1 MNRLWTSGLGL
12 GLLPGAPGTWGSLL
26 PAVVFMT
33 AGILF
38 GPAAA
43 IWAMA
48 VLLGAGCVVS
58 VVCSPSVIAQTGRT
72 DPGQIVSDEV
82 AGQALALLLAQLI
95 APLDFC
101 WMSAFLFGLFRFFDI
116 VKPWPCKKLEKLPAG
131 WGILADDLAAG
142 LWAAGIWIAGRTLAY
157 WNGLPQEEAAIT
169 TASTILLGAVQG
181 LTEFL
186 PVSSEGHLVLFQH
199 LLPGMD
205 AENPQMIVF
214 DLALHLGTVLSI
226 LVVFRK
232 TITRFFAGLVSA
244 FKSGLKP
251 IELVQ
256 KKAPVRLAILG
267 IVATV
272 ATGVLYILFDDLLES
287 GRGMFGL
294 GFWWVVS
301 ALFLFG
307 ADFRKGH
314 IGLKQFGFGA
324 AVLIGLAQ
332 GLAILPSMSRSGST
346 ICTAILLGIRPRW
359 AVEFSFLISIP
370 AILGGAAIKAIQH
383 IEYLHNGN
391 FPLIPTLAGM
401 IASCIVGIFA
411 LKILIAVS
419 RKRNL
424 KIFALYCL
432 ILAMMTFVSLL

>member
-1 MNRLWTSGLGL
+1 MNRLWTSCLGL
-12 GLLPGAPGTWGSLL
+12 GLLPGAPGTWGSLF
-26 PAVVFMT
+26 PAALFMA

-43 IWAMA
+43 IWTMA
-48 VLLGAGCVVS
+48 ALLGVGCVVS

-82 AGQALALLLAQLI
+82 AGQALALLLAQWI
-95 APLDFC
+95 APVDFC
-101 WMSAFLFGLFRFFDI
+101 LMPAFLFAFFRFFDI
-116 VKPWPCKKLEKLPAG
+116 VKPWPCKTLEKLPAG

-142 LWAAGIWIAGRTLAY
+142 LWAAGVWIAGRMLAY
-157 WNGLPQEEAAIT
+157 WNGLPQEEGTIT
-169 TASTILLGAVQG
+169 VASTLLLGVVQG

-199 LLPGMD
+199 VLPGMD

-232 TITRFFAGLVSA
+232 TITRFFTGFVSS

-251 IELVQ
+251 IEIIQ

-267 IVATV
+267 IIATI

-294 GFWWVVS
+294 GFWWAVS

-314 IGLKQFGFGA
+314 IGLKKFGFGA

-370 AILGGAAIKAIQH
+370 AILGGAAIKAIQN
-383 IEYLHNGN
+383 IEYLNGGY
-391 FPLIPTLAGM
+391 FPLVPTLAGM
-401 IASCIVGIFA
+401 IASFIVGIFA

-432 ILAMMTFVSLL
+432 ILAMMTFVSIL

>member
-1 MNRLWTSGLGL
+1 MNRLWTSCLGL

-26 PAVVFMT
+26 PAGVFMA
-33 AGILF
+33 AGILL

-43 IWAMA
+43 MWAMA
-48 VLLGAGCVVS
+48 ILLAAGCVIS
-58 VVCSPSVIAQTGRT
+58 VVCSPCVIAQTGRT

-82 AGQALALLLAQLI
+82 AGQALALLLAQWI

-116 VKPWPCKKLEKLPAG
+116 VKPWPCKKLEQLPAG

-142 LWAAGIWIAGRTLAY
+142 LWAAGVWIAGRTLAY
-157 WNGLPQEEAAIT
+157 WNGLPQDEAAMT
-169 TASTILLGAVQG
+169 VGSTMLLGAVQG

-232 TITRFFAGLVSA
+232 TITRFFVGLVSS

-251 IELVQ
+251 VELVQ
-256 KKAPVRLAILG
+256 KKAPVRLTILG
-267 IVATV
+267 IIATL
-272 ATGVLYILFDDLLES
+272 ATGILYVLFDDLLEA

-307 ADFRKGH
+307 ADYRKGH
-314 IGLKQFGFGA
+314 IGLKRFGFGA

-332 GLAILPSMSRSGST
+332 GLAILPSVSRSGST
-346 ICTAILLGIRPRW
+346 ICTAMLLGIRPRW

-370 AILGGAAIKAIQH
+370 AILGGAAIKAIQN
-383 IEYLHNGN
+383 IDYLNSGN
-391 FPLIPTLAGM
+391 FPVVPTLAGM
-401 IASCIVGIFA
+401 LASCLVGIFA
-411 LKILIAVS
+411 LKILITVS

-424 KIFALYCL
+424 KIFALYCV
-432 ILAMMTFVSLL
+432 ILAMMTFASLL